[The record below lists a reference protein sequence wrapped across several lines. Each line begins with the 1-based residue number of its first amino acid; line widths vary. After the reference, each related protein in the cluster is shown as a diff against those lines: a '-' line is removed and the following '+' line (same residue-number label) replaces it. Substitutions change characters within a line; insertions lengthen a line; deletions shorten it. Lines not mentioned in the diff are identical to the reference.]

1 MRKIFVLSFMLIAG
15 LSARADVTQLRIEAL
30 SGAESVHA
38 LSLIGKMVVGADELC
53 LFDTAGVNLGCTPL
67 RQIGKIVFLEDEP
80 WGTEQVQSPTIQ
92 VYPNPT
98 QNSLF
103 IRGVEGTQTVRIF
116 SMQGGLMLSAEAA
129 NGEAQLYVGGL
140 QSGTYLLQI
149 GAQVVKFI
157 KE

>member
-1 MRKIFVLSFMLIAG
+1 MRKNLLILLLLMAV
-15 LSARADVTQLRIEAL
+15 SVRADVTHMRVESLT
-30 SGAESVHA
+30 GAEQHFAVA
-38 LSLIGKMVVGADELC
+38 
-53 LFDTAGVNLGCTPL
+53 
-67 RQIGKIVFLEDEP
+67 RIGKIMFVNDVMEFRDKAGQLLGSTPAGQIAKIVFVEHGE
-80 WGTEQVQSPTIQ
+80 EAIENVSSPAIQ
-92 VYPNPT
+92 IFPNPA
-98 QNSLF
+98 QESLCVLG
-103 IRGVEGTQTVRIF
+103 IEDMQTVRIF

>member
-1 MRKIFVLSFMLIAG
+1 MRKIIVLSIMLIAV
-15 LSARADVTQLRIEAL
+15 LSAQADVTRLRIEAL
-30 SGAESVHA
+30 SGAESAHA
-38 LSLIGKMVVGADELC
+38 LAVIGKMVVGAEELC

-103 IRGVEGTQTVRIF
+103 IRGVEGTQTVRIY
-116 SMQGGLMLSAEAA
+116 SLQGQPVASAVVTGGGADI
-129 NGEAQLYVGGL
+129 YVGDL
-140 QSGTYLLQI
+140 PNGTYLLQV
-149 GAQVVKFI
+149 GAQVLKVI
-157 KE
+157 KN